1 MSTLREPRETGRL
14 TARYESGIVPPT
26 QVSNAFG
33 GVIWLKQGGSSGEP
47 KKKRR
52 RGYSSI
58 DAIDPTDGGRWQ
70 VLLPDTKMDYV
81 AAQGLGA
88 AMELAD
94 TVRWALLH
102 PRAVF
107 RGVRDL
113 ERDVSEDK
121 WLCYVATPSHAY
133 DHKTGEK
140 CPPWP
145 GEVFLV
151 FVTEEQVLYN
161 WYWYACDGCDSHL
174 PADYDVRFLEKV
186 L

>member
-1 MSTLREPRETGRL
+1 
-14 TARYESGIVPPT
+14 
-26 QVSNAFG
+26 
-33 GVIWLKQGGSSGEP
+33 
-47 KKKRR
+47 
-52 RGYSSI
+52 
-58 DAIDPTDGGRWQ
+58 
-70 VLLPDTKMDYV
+70 MDYV

-88 AMELAD
+88 AMELVD

-107 RGVRDL
+107 LGVRDL

-133 DHKTGEK
+133 DRKTGEK
-140 CPPWP
+140 RPPWP

-151 FVTEEQVLYN
+151 FVTEERVVYN
-161 WYWYACDGCDSHL
+161 WYWCESDGRKSHL
-174 PADYDVRFLEKV
+174 PADYETRFLKDV